1 MYDVTTKPLVAQL
14 FDGYNATVQDAA
26 EGGGVR
32 IAGLSERVV
41 ESADAVY
48 ALTRDGMRRRA
59 TGSTNMNEH
68 SSRSHMI
75 LSFRVEVGASAD
87 GASSKTCS
95 KLHLVDLAGSERAKR
110 TGATGDRLREGIQ
123 INSSLLALGN
133 VIARLVELQ
142 GKGGGGRDGHVPYRD
157 SALTRLLSD
166 SLGGTAHTTMIACA
180 ERLRAA
186 ERAELEALR
195 AEARLLRA
203 RAEVSAGLAAPTR
216 PRSPPSA
223 KLAAI
228 LKVHER
234 DQKRWRRERS
244 EFQRTIGEL
253 GKKNAALDRRCGVLR
268 LAIPPEAREAA
279 EAALPVDDDV
289 ALVLAEDEARRA
301 TGEHLPLD
309 DEGHV
314 LQAARRPPD
323 SDESDGESDDD
334 DDELEQE
341 RKLAT
346 LALEEKCM
354 DSLKQ
359 HYERAIEKLEAEVAA
374 LEIERRDLA
383 ERTRST
389 ESEAA
394 TRVLREKARK
404 LELHIARLR
413 GEARKATGERKD
425 ADHAKESR
433 SWKREAKRLQ
443 RDNDRVKG
451 EKTKLVQRFAR
462 QEQTQA
468 RQLAEAR
475 AALRRARQNATIAY
489 SAAAKPTQ
497 AKRSRRRARR
507 RAPLARRSSPRTP
520 TRCPRGSRSSSS
532 AARTARAAATP
543 DDARGR
549 RRTAAHADTL
559 EDAVAVLD
567 RLADEAAR
575 ARAAERD
582 ARSAV
587 AERRAQDKAAHRSWL
602 NGERVK
608 YKQRQTL
615 EKQRQSETLNALMA
629 GVHSIAVVAIGANH
643 PHPLPPPDGS
653 PPLSLAQRVRERA
666 APAQRRARLAAAA
679 PPPAPPRPPGDAA
692 GLDDLD
698 LKMGD
703 LMTVVAAVRRDRGLP
718 PTLGRWRP
726 SAPGAAERNYAKPW
740 QVNAQLAPRAAA
752 ANDADAERK
761 RGDYDRPWRAARA
774 RAADA
779 RRAAAAAKA
788 DQPPPPPGSRFSDV
802 EIAEE
807 IAAREAIGASTK
819 SCRASLDGE
828 YDANDENR
836 TPQIPS

>member
-1 MYDVTTKPLVAQL
+1 
-14 FDGYNATVQDAA
+14 
-26 EGGGVR
+26 
-32 IAGLSERVV
+32 
-41 ESADAVY
+41 
-48 ALTRDGMRRRA
+48 
-59 TGSTNMNEH
+59 
-68 SSRSHMI
+68 
-75 LSFRVEVGASAD
+75 
-87 GASSKTCS
+87 
-95 KLHLVDLAGSERAKR
+95 
-110 TGATGDRLREGIQ
+110 
-123 INSSLLALGN
+123 
-133 VIARLVELQ
+133 
-142 GKGGGGRDGHVPYRD
+142 
-157 SALTRLLSD
+157 
-166 SLGGTAHTTMIACA
+166 MIAC
-180 ERLRAA
+180 
-186 ERAELEALR
+186 
-195 AEARLLRA
+195 
-203 RAEVSAGLAAPTR
+203 
-216 PRSPPSA
+216 
-223 KLAAI
+223 
-228 LKVHER
+228 VHER

-309 DEGHV
+309 DEGHG
-314 LQAARRPPD
+314 
-323 SDESDGESDDD
+323 EDGSSS
-334 DDELEQE
+334 
-341 RKLAT
+341 A
-346 LALEEKCM
+346 
-354 DSLKQ
+354 S
-359 HYERAIEKLEAEVAA
+359 
-374 LEIERRDLA
+374 
-383 ERTRST
+383 
-389 ESEAA
+389 
-394 TRVLREKARK
+394 
-404 LELHIARLR
+404 
-413 GEARKATGERKD
+413 
-425 ADHAKESR
+425 
-433 SWKREAKRLQ
+433 
-443 RDNDRVKG
+443 
-451 EKTKLVQRFAR
+451 R

-497 AKRSRRRARR
+497 AKRSRSPGPGASRPRAGK
-507 RAPLARRSSPRTP
+507 ALVPRTP

-543 DDARGR
+543 GR
-549 RRTAAHADTL
+549 RPAAVDGRLRHADTL
-559 EDAVAVLD
+559 EDAGRA
-567 RLADEAAR
+567 RPPADEAAR

-629 GVHSIAVVAIGANH
+629 G
-643 PHPLPPPDGS
+643 
-653 PPLSLAQRVRERA
+653 
-666 APAQRRARLAAAA
+666 
-679 PPPAPPRPPGDAA
+679 
-692 GLDDLD
+692 
-698 LKMGD
+698 
-703 LMTVVAAVRRDRGLP
+703 
-718 PTLGRWRP
+718 
-726 SAPGAAERNYAKPW
+726 RNYAKPW

-761 RGDYDRPWRAARA
+761 RGDYDWPWRVPRRP

-779 RRAAAAAKA
+779 PAARAAKA